1 MLANE
6 LAGSAFPVVISIVKN
21 PNGVICKLSII
32 VRSGDIFKR
41 RRSNVAVAVVVPCY
55 QGRGRARPRASDR
68 SCVCAGKIVWVGTT
82 ERIMGRTMQSL
93 NGT

>member
-6 LAGSAFPVVISIVKN
+6 LAGLAFPVVIFLIT

-32 VRSGDIFKR
+32 VRSGDLFKR
-41 RRSNVAVAVVVPCY
+41 ISSNVVVAVVVPCY

-68 SCVCAGKIVWVGTT
+68 SCVCAGEIVWVGTT
-82 ERIMGRTMQSL
+82 ERIMGRTVQSL
-93 NGT
+93 KET